1 METIHL
7 FIVNPVAGKKDMSGD
22 ISQKAKNLGIKNCF
36 IEITKGKSD
45 ASSLAEK
52 WVKENPDKFIRIYAC
67 GGDGTINEVING
79 VYKYKNCAVG
89 GIPIGT
95 GNDFLR
101 TFEEFPLNDFLN
113 LEKMTKGIEKSIDLI
128 SCEGHI
134 GMNEVS
140 VGYDC
145 AVAKNVVKFKDIPFV
160 GGSLAYKISLVYCLF
175 SKMKHRFNLF
185 ADGKPMDNN
194 GNDYL
199 LAVFGNG
206 KYYGGG
212 IKGAPSADPYD
223 GLLDLVYI
231 QKVSVPR
238 FFSLVSQFI
247 KGNHLSDKRCEPY
260 VKNCRC
266 KRIEI
271 ETNGFADISVDGEIY
286 SMLNPTVEIIENAI
300 KIILP
305 CEKDMTN
312 TNLFSEL
319 KA

>member
-7 FIVNPVAGKKDMSGD
+7 FIVNPVAGKRNMSGD
-22 ISQKAKNLGIKNCF
+22 ISKRAEKLGLDNCF
-36 IEITKGKSD
+36 VEITQGKGH
-45 ASSLAEK
+45 ASSLAQK
-52 WVKENPDKFIRIYAC
+52 WVEENPDKFIRIYAC

-79 VYKYKNCAVG
+79 VYRYKNCAVG
-89 GIPIGT
+89 GVPIGT

-101 TFEEFPLNDFLN
+101 TFEEFSMEDFLN
-113 LEKMTKGIEKSIDLI
+113 LEKMTKGKERTIDLI

-175 SKMKHRFNLF
+175 SKMRHRFSLF
-185 ADGKPMDNN
+185 ADGKPMGNN

-206 KYYGGG
+206 RYYGGG
-212 IKGAPSADPYD
+212 IKGAPKADPCD
-223 GLLDLVYI
+223 GYLDLVYI
-231 QKVSVPR
+231 SRVSVIK
-238 FFSLVSQFI
+238 FLSLVSQFI
-247 KGNHLSDKRCEPY
+247 KGNHLSDKRCQSH
-260 VKNCRC
+260 VKFCRC
-266 KRIEI
+266 KSVRIE
-271 ETNGFADISVDGEIY
+271 TQGYADISVDGEIY
-286 SMLNPTVEIIENAI
+286 SMSNPSVEIIENAI

-305 CEKDMTN
+305 C
-312 TNLFSEL
+312 
-319 KA
+319 